1 MVVEMPTEEKVIW
14 AGRKFHES
22 QIQKAFRFI
31 VTTKKYSEGLDNN
44 DGLDEDEPD
53 LR

>member
-1 MVVEMPTEEKVIW
+1 MPLEETVIW
-14 AGRKFHES
+14 HGKKFLES

-31 VTTKKYSEGLDNN
+31 VTTRKLSEGLDNM